1 MNIYNKNDNVESQR
15 EQEQEIIVVK
25 NQFSYKRLI
34 SYVVASVL
42 IISVSIAYISSSSSL
57 SLSSSSSSSSI
68 KSTTGRQLLSDKI
81 DLQSENVQKRTLSKR
96 SSKKSEDTEEKS
108 APTPSKD
115 YTLPTLPTIY
125 IPTIWSPSPYPSFK
139 PTGNYYLKLL

>member
-1 MNIYNKNDNVESQR
+1 MNIYNKNDNVESQQ
-15 EQEQEIIVVK
+15 EQEQEQEQEQKNIK

-42 IISVSIAYISSSSSL
+42 ILSVSIAYISSS

-81 DLQSENVQKRTLSKR
+81 DSQGENVQRTLSKK

-139 PTGNYYLKLL
+139 PTGNYYS